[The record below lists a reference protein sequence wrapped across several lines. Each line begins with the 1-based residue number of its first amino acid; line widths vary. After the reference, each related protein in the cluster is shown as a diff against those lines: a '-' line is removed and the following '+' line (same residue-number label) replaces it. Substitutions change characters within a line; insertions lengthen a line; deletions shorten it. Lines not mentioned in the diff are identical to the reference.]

1 MENQIPAPKRGRPKG
16 AAGKA
21 EVLDRENEIVKLR
34 RGGLT
39 FDLISQRLGM
49 SIAGVQQAY
58 ERANARVI
66 ADDINAIR
74 NLETERL
81 DLAQSAIWGKVL
93 QGDNPS
99 IANLLR
105 IMERRAK
112 LLGLDQPTRIQ
123 AEVITYDGNA
133 VRSELERILAQ
144 SSDSS
149 PQSIVAEGSGAT
161 EPTTPRE

>member
-1 MENQIPAPKRGRPKG
+1 MDNLKRGRPKG
-16 AAGKA
+16 KA
-21 EVLDRENEIVKLR
+21 PSAETLAKEQEVLKLR

-39 FDLISQRLGM
+39 WDLIAQRVGY
-49 SIAGVQQAY
+49 SNASGAYQAY
-58 ERANARVI
+58 QKSLSRVV
-66 ADDINAIR
+66 AEDVNAIR
-74 NLETERL
+74 ELETERL

-123 AEVITYDGNA
+123 AEVIAYDGNA
-133 VRSELERILAQ
+133 VRTELERILASRGNSSTQ
-144 SSDSS
+144 SA
-149 PQSIVAEGSGAT
+149 VASGSGAT
-161 EPTTPRE
+161 EPTTTGK

>member
-1 MENQIPAPKRGRPKG
+1 MARTPDPDVLAKE
-16 AAGKA
+16 A
-21 EVLDRENEIVKLR
+21 EVVKLR

-39 FDLISQRLGM
+39 WDLIAERVGYAFPSAAHAAYQR
-49 SIAGVQQAY
+49 AAQ
-58 ERANARVI
+58 RVV
-66 ADDINAIR
+66 AEDIEAIR
-74 NLETERL
+74 QVETERL

-123 AEVITYDGNA
+123 AEVVTYDADSIDARLADIISA
-133 VRSELERILAQ
+133 VNRTRQVDGETIRVAGELGEAE
-144 SSDSS
+144 
-149 PQSIVAEGSGAT
+149 PVAAADE
-161 EPTTPRE
+161 